1 MLIGR
6 LLVGYGVNS
15 NTLIINY
22 NVIHQLIWIK
32 EYILKFKLNRYIHEK
47 INLIIRKIH
56 MRVVFDPNRIHLL
69 NERRVCH
76 IGLIL
81 CGISRMLTP

>member
-32 EYILKFKLNRYIHEK
+32 EYILKFKLNRYIQDK
-47 INLIIRKIH
+47 FNY
-56 MRVVFDPNRIHLL
+56 
-69 NERRVCH
+69 
-76 IGLIL
+76 
-81 CGISRMLTP
+81 